1 MLVLEHIAWN
11 LPDGEP
17 ILKDIT
23 LTVPDGKL
31 AVVTGPNGGG
41 KTSLAKLIAGLEKPA
56 AGRIL
61 LDGEDITGLDITQ
74 RAKKGVAYAFQQPV
88 RFKGLSVRDLLELAA
103 GNPLSDQ
110 ELCTILGQVGLCAQD
125 YTDRQVDASLSGGES
140 KRIEIATVL
149 ARKDANLL
157 IFDEPEAGI
166 DLWSFSGLIDVF
178 QRIKSRKQDSAL
190 IISHQERIL
199 QIADEI
205 IVIADGEVRSAGP
218 REQILPTLLGDEKT
232 GRCRWKEVRCMNK
245 ITETLLGLVS
255 DWKGVFNGA
264 YNIREDGA
272 CAGRQSSEHIQ
283 IESKEGAPGLVI
295 HIAPEAQNETVYI
308 PACVTHSDVND
319 LVYNDFYVGEGA
331 HVTIVA
337 GCGVHSDGEE
347 EARHNGIH
355 RFFVEKGAYVLYQ
368 EKHVGT
374 GSGAGIRR
382 IDPVSD
388 IHLAEDAVL
397 EMDTVQI
404 GGVDRTDRKT
414 TAQLA
419 DRARLIIHE
428 SILTEG
434 EQTARTDFSVS
445 IDGEDASVD
454 LVSRS
459 VAKGNSRQE
468 YHSRILGNN
477 RCTGHSECDAILVGS
492 GKVNAAPELF
502 AGHID
507 ASLIHEAAIGKIA
520 GEQIIKL
527 RTLGLTEEEAEERI
541 IQGFLQG

>member
-1 MLVLEHIAWN
+1 M
-11 LPDGEP
+11 
-17 ILKDIT
+17 
-23 LTVPDGKL
+23 
-31 AVVTGPNGGG
+31 GP
-41 KTSLAKLIAGLEKPA
+41 AP
-56 AGRIL
+56 
-61 LDGEDITGLDITQ
+61 
-74 RAKKGVAYAFQQPV
+74 
-88 RFKGLSVRDLLELAA
+88 
-103 GNPLSDQ
+103 
-110 ELCTILGQVGLCAQD
+110 
-125 YTDRQVDASLSGGES
+125 
-140 KRIEIATVL
+140 
-149 ARKDANLL
+149 
-157 IFDEPEAGI
+157 
-166 DLWSFSGLIDVF
+166 
-178 QRIKSRKQDSAL
+178 
-190 IISHQERIL
+190 
-199 QIADEI
+199 
-205 IVIADGEVRSAGP
+205 
-218 REQILPTLLGDEKT
+218 
-232 GRCRWKEVRCMNK
+232 
-245 ITETLLGLVS
+245 
-255 DWKGVFNGA
+255 
-264 YNIREDGA
+264 
-272 CAGRQSSEHIQ
+272 GRQSSEHIQ

-331 HVTIVA
+331 PCHHRCRLRCSFRRR
-337 GCGVHSDGEE
+337 GRGP
-347 EARHNGIH
+347 HNGIH